1 MDRIY
6 DFLTELSVDP
16 FQQLAYAQDP
26 AGVAAAAGLGSE
38 EQAAL
43 TREKLAEL
51 ASGASSDRYE
61 RCACI
66 WQP

>member
-1 MDRIY
+1 MDRVY
-6 DFLTELSVDP
+6 DFLTELNIDP

-26 AGVAAAAGLGSE
+26 AGVAAAAGLGPD

-43 TREKLAEL
+43 ARRELVEVAVGES
-51 ASGASSDRYE
+51 SGRYE